1 MSLTLRKSAMKR
13 FQVPAQTE
21 LVRALQ
27 AAGLV
32 PRSLIGATI
41 APAERRALEEF
52 GVRADRTW
60 GRDGRMNEAPLQTG
74 QWSRTQ
80 RPGGTA
86 PQQPRPG
93 GLEGGASLQF
103 EGSVAMKRYVIAIA
117 ALGFVLGANAAFAE
131 SWAFDDPYWKAQ
143 ETVGAV
149 KTPEV
154 KAPGITAPTG
164 ERSPYYLVD
173 DFNP

>member
-1 MSLTLRKSAMKR
+1 MKR
-13 FQVPAQTE
+13 LQIRAQTE
-21 LVRALQ
+21 FLRALQ

-41 APAERRALEEF
+41 APAERRALEGF
-52 GVRADRTW
+52 GVRADRRGSRNGW
-60 GRDGRMNEAPLQTG
+60 MNEAPLQTG

-86 PQQPRPG
+86 PQQSRPG

-117 ALGFVLGANAAFAE
+117 ALGFVLGANAALAG
-131 SWAFDDPYWKAQ
+131 SWAFDDAYWKAP

-149 KTPEV
+149 NAPEV

>member
-1 MSLTLRKSAMKR
+1 MKLTLRKSAMKR
-13 FQVPAQTE
+13 LQVPARTE
-21 LVRALQ
+21 FLRALQ

-41 APAERRALEEF
+41 APAERRALEGF
-52 GVRADRTW
+52 GVRAGRTRR
-60 GRDGRMNEAPLQTG
+60 RDGWMDEAPLQTG

-80 RPGGTA
+80 RPGGIA
-86 PQQPRPG
+86 PQQPGPG

-117 ALGFVLGANAAFAE
+117 ALGFVLGANAAFADNN
-131 SWAFDDPYWKAQ
+131 WAFDDAYWKAP

-149 KTPEV
+149 KAPEV
-154 KAPGITAPTG
+154 GAPTTG